1 MSHRTQI
8 TLTDDQYDRLLNE
21 SSRTG
26 LSLAALVRRAI
37 ESSYGAP
44 SSDDTLLAL
53 EKSFGSWQEREFD
66 GKEYAARLRRGLGQ
80 RLTRR

>member
-8 TLTDDQYDRLLNE
+8 TLTDNQYDRLREE

-26 LSLAALVRRAI
+26 LSLAALVRQAI

-53 EKSFGSWQEREFD
+53 ETSFGSWRDREFD
-66 GKEYAARLRRGLGQ
+66 GEEYAAGLRRGLGY
-80 RLTRR
+80 RLIRR

>member
-1 MSHRTQI
+1 MSHRI
-8 TLTDDQYDRLLNE
+8 NMTLTDDQYDRLLDE

-37 ESSYGAP
+37 ESSYGAL

-53 EKSFGSWQEREFD
+53 EKSFGCWQRREFD
-66 GKEYAARLRRGLGQ
+66 GEEYAAELRRGVGQ